1 MVAKRRQRALAALS
15 GGVDSAVAAAL
26 LLDEGHEVE
35 GVYVKTWEN
44 EDDVLGDCPG
54 AQDLE
59 DAHMVAE
66 TLEISFE
73 VVNLVDFYHQNVVEP
88 MVQGYRNGI
97 TPNPDVTCNRRMK
110 FGALLDHARK
120 RGFEA
125 VGTGHYCRRKI
136 GPDGTPEL
144 WEGTDKNKDQSY
156 FLARILPEQLAGAR
170 FPLGELTK
178 PEVRRLAKERKLHVA
193 EKKDSQGICFLGKVK
208 VADFLETFVEDDPGE
223 IVTPEGRV
231 VGKHRGL
238 HRYTLGQR
246 KGIGVPSNTDNENFV
261 VVGKEEKSKRL
272 IVAFDGPDT
281 PGLWGRRF
289 IVDDL
294 SFVSEPI
301 AGETRLLGKPRYR
314 DPSVCVS
321 FRHIEGDSAEII
333 FDEPQRALAPG
344 QVLALYDGERLLG
357 GGFYRCSRPGRADM
371 PMEETVSA

>member
-1 MVAKRRQRALAALS
+1 MASKRKERTLVALS
-15 GGVDSAVAAAL
+15 GGVDSAMAAAL

-44 EDDVLGDCPG
+44 EEDVLGDCPG

-59 DAHMVAE
+59 DARIVAE
-66 TLEISFE
+66 TLGISFE
-73 VVNLVDFYHQNVVEP
+73 VVNFVDFYHENVVQP
-88 MVQGYRNGI
+88 MVEGYRNGI

-125 VGTGHYCRRKI
+125 LATGHYCRRKI

-156 FLARILPEQLAGAR
+156 FLARILPVQLAGAR

-178 PEVRRLAKERKLHVA
+178 PEVRRLAMERKLPVA

-208 VADFLETFVEDDPGE
+208 VADFLEGFVEDDPGE
-223 IVTPEGRV
+223 VVTSEGRV

-246 KGIGVPSNTDNENFV
+246 KGIGVPSNTDNENFG

-272 IVAFDGPDT
+272 VVAFDGPDA

-289 IVDDL
+289 VVDDL

-301 AGETRLLGKPRYR
+301 AGETRLMAKPRYR
-314 DPSVCVS
+314 DPSVRIN
-321 FRHIEGDSAEII
+321 FRHLEGDSAEII
-333 FDEPQRALAPG
+333 FDELQRALAPG

-357 GGFYRCSRPGRADM
+357 GGFYRLSLSGRADL
-371 PMEETVSA
+371 PMDKKISA